1 MNEQLDI
8 FGGSI
13 SEYLIVIEPDHATSQ
28 KVILLKQQLNSIF
41 PLSDDSLHSKPH
53 ISICYFEAN
62 ESSEELIEE
71 KLNSAVSSI
80 KPFTISISGAEKWKN
95 GTFVLQLIQNESVS
109 QIQKELS
116 LRFKGIIKTPHLTI
130 ARNIPERISE
140 KISLDHFDYHGN
152 FICDSILILKKK
164 PGKLYQT
171 LLKVELLG

>member
-1 MNEQLDI
+1 MRLFCWINVMNEQLDI

-53 ISICYFEAN
+53 ISLCYFEAN

-80 KPFTISISGAEKWKN
+80 KQFPFRELRN
-95 GTFVLQLIQNESVS
+95 GRTEHSYCNSFKMNQSVRFKKSFRSVS
-109 QIQKELS
+109 KGLS
-116 LRFKGIIKTPHLTI
+116 KLRI
-130 ARNIPERISE
+130 
-140 KISLDHFDYHGN
+140 
-152 FICDSILILKKK
+152 
-164 PGKLYQT
+164 
-171 LLKVELLG
+171 